1 MSKNCLIYET
11 LNSTDQLQHHKSA
24 DGLMH
29 LTGVFGVCGVRN
41 NNSRIYEQANYAKM
55 VAEMKKRIQESKG
68 IAGELE
74 HPSTMNITLDNI
86 SHKIVDI
93 NIDEN
98 GVVSGEIALLD
109 TPKGQVAQKIV
120 EGGLPLFISSR
131 AQGQVDQRT
140 GVVTLESL
148 ATYDLVG
155 SPGFSQAKLH
165 LNESQ
170 LNESIQ
176 EMRKKLKLNESQ
188 KLNVISD
195 SNVVFI
201 TESDQA
207 NENNNNADMDKELQ
221 EKFESM
227 EARLNALEEENQAL
241 KDQLDAV
248 DEKQI
253 DVEKLA
259 ESIQRWVIEE
269 LSPEIQKWMLTE
281 AKSEMSGKLDKDTL
295 MKISEGIQT
304 WILNDYSNDVQKW
317 ILEDYSQ
324 GIQQWI
330 IKELAPSM
338 EQWITE
344 NQVSREDLDAKITES
359 LAQYKNDK
367 MSQINETLQL
377 LESMEP
383 KAKPAYQRQNPQQQ
397 QKINEGMPKYLAE
410 MPDSVRVKYELASK
424 EIRESI
430 DRRARLYD
438 FTTEGAIEKFW
449 NRIDFD
455 NIQGTKN
462 IYEGL
467 ESIQDEKE
475 RAIRAQFRRF
485 RANH

>member
-1 MSKNCLIYET
+1 
-11 LNSTDQLQHHKSA
+11 
-24 DGLMH
+24 MH

-55 VAEMKKRIQESKG
+55 VADMKKRIQESKG

-74 HPSTMNITLDNI
+74 HPSTMNITLENI

-170 LNESIQ
+170 LNESLQ

-195 SNVVFI
+195 SNVLFI
-201 TESDQA
+201 TEGDQA

-227 EARLNALEEENQAL
+227 ETRLTALEEENQAL

-253 DVEKLA
+253 NVEKLA
-259 ESIQRWVIEE
+259 ESIQRWVLEE
-269 LSPEIQKWMLTE
+269 VSPEIQKWLLTE
-281 AKSEMSGKLDKDTL
+281 AKSELGGGKLDRDTL

-304 WILNDYSNDVQKW
+304 WILNDYSKDVQKW
-317 ILEDYSQ
+317 ILEDFAQ
-324 GIQQWI
+324 GVQKWVIT
-330 IKELAPSM
+330 ELAPSM

-359 LAQYKNDK
+359 LSQYKNDK

-383 KAKPAYQRQNPQQQ
+383 KAKPTYQRQNSQQQ

-410 MPDSVRVKYELASK
+410 MPDDVRVKYELASK

-449 NRIDFD
+449 SKIDFD

-467 ESIQDEKE
+467 ENIQDEKE

-485 RANH
+485 RANR